1 MLLKQKTLIAT
12 AITCLLASSSASA
25 FYVTKDE
32 AYSSDSKYQDGRGS
46 WIGDGATLSGT
57 DSTEMVFDVT
67 NLNLGT
73 TTETSGHIKTA
84 STVTVKRGPLQ
95 LVHEDSSIT
104 DVGSLKVDD
113 SYLKVQ
119 KGKIQVKE
127 DVSVDRWIGNA
138 GSITSDNGSIAV
150 VESITNSGKISAE
163 NGNITAQSLTNTGKV
178 NVKSFNVKTVRN
190 TGGDSSIVADTIGSA
205 DNFVNITDNSGS
217 IESTSDAYLLKINN
231 SGQVKIGGDLS
242 IKQTDKTSFK
252 NAAGGGLIEVT
263 GTLKVDSI
271 TANEGEI
278 KVGSL
283 GTEGQTVSITGNTG
297 TVEAG
302 KAHIQGA
309 LSGAVKVTD
318 TAYFTG
324 TVRLLDGGAENPT
337 IDIKNLDIGQGT
349 QVWDEEPDDNSPA
362 GKFTVSGKMTVRDGV
377 TMTVNRD
384 FSVEGTDTEQAELEL
399 QGSARLMFREN
410 GKSTIDKLT
419 FADTTEDALFQ
430 TRTTSSID
438 SLSVSEGG
446 TANLNAY
453 RAEGQEG
460 EIKFDITNLQVDQN
474 GTIRFHRSQAM
485 PGDTSTTV
493 EIENLTMKEGST
505 LANYSKPG
513 DSDSSAFENF
523 KITQVDGQGSTIA
536 NSAGGSM
543 EIGTISGQNNEI
555 YVENVADNVKVS
567 KNESTNLTIRA
578 AGENGDLYGVD
589 AVGEALR
596 NVVTK
601 TDQSYVAALD
611 EGLVNGATSWRVGA
625 DGSYTQSS
633 TESTTMTALK
643 QFNNATLA
651 QWRYEVNHLS
661 QRLGDVRNNLGSAGA
676 WARLYGAD
684 SKISDGVT
692 TEVKTTTIQ
701 VGGDATVGNNW
712 VVGGAFSYTSMDGDI
727 SNGTAD
733 GETYTLSAYASGFFD
748 CGGYVDIIGRVGR
761 LSTDIDTHTTGGA
774 LFDGSYDNTAL
785 GLSIETGYHWALSNT
800 FYVEP
805 QVELSYGYVFGDDF
819 TTSTQVK
826 VEQDNF
832 QTLVGRLG
840 ARFGA
845 NFPKDVGSLY
855 LHASVNHEFLGDN
868 DFDAAVAGG
877 VKQHFSSELDGT
889 WVSYGL
895 GLQIYATE
903 SLSIYGTL
911 ERANGDNYQ
920 DDYRYSAGL
929 RYVF

>member
-252 NAAGGGLIEVT
+252 NAAGGLIEVT

-438 SLSVSEGG
+438 SLSVSE
-446 TANLNAY
+446 
-453 RAEGQEG
+453 
-460 EIKFDITNLQVDQN
+460 
-474 GTIRFHRSQAM
+474 
-485 PGDTSTTV
+485 
-493 EIENLTMKEGST
+493 
-505 LANYSKPG
+505 
-513 DSDSSAFENF
+513 
-523 KITQVDGQGSTIA
+523 
-536 NSAGGSM
+536 
-543 EIGTISGQNNEI
+543 
-555 YVENVADNVKVS
+555 
-567 KNESTNLTIRA
+567 
-578 AGENGDLYGVD
+578 
-589 AVGEALR
+589 
-596 NVVTK
+596 
-601 TDQSYVAALD
+601 
-611 EGLVNGATSWRVGA
+611 
-625 DGSYTQSS
+625 
-633 TESTTMTALK
+633 
-643 QFNNATLA
+643 
-651 QWRYEVNHLS
+651 
-661 QRLGDVRNNLGSAGA
+661 
-676 WARLYGAD
+676 
-684 SKISDGVT
+684 
-692 TEVKTTTIQ
+692 
-701 VGGDATVGNNW
+701 
-712 VVGGAFSYTSMDGDI
+712 
-727 SNGTAD
+727 
-733 GETYTLSAYASGFFD
+733 
-748 CGGYVDIIGRVGR
+748 
-761 LSTDIDTHTTGGA
+761 
-774 LFDGSYDNTAL
+774 
-785 GLSIETGYHWALSNT
+785 
-800 FYVEP
+800 
-805 QVELSYGYVFGDDF
+805 
-819 TTSTQVK
+819 
-826 VEQDNF
+826 
-832 QTLVGRLG
+832 
-840 ARFGA
+840 
-845 NFPKDVGSLY
+845 
-855 LHASVNHEFLGDN
+855 
-868 DFDAAVAGG
+868 
-877 VKQHFSSELDGT
+877 
-889 WVSYGL
+889 
-895 GLQIYATE
+895 
-903 SLSIYGTL
+903 
-911 ERANGDNYQ
+911 
-920 DDYRYSAGL
+920 
-929 RYVF
+929 